1 MPRRCCRSTWS
12 GVEEVVVGRSWSWV
26 ARIWAAAF
34 VAVALVQL
42 SAEWVGAE
50 DLAQVAQW
58 ALMPVL
64 AGALVAATRWPRGH
78 LVTWVLVAL
87 GFSWLGDLVPSF
99 VGDDAAF
106 LVMVGFFL
114 VAQVAFVVAFAPDV
128 RQSVLHRRPVLL
140 LPYAAVLVGMV
151 AACADGAGDLLIPV
165 SVYGGCLT
173 AMAVLSTGVGR
184 LAGIGGAVFLVSDG
198 LIALAQFVPSFGLP
212 HHDFWVMLTYVL
224 AQALIAFAVV
234 ERNAV
239 QRRAPEPAA
248 RPSVARP
255 SVPDNVVSM
264 VRAARTLSRPR
275 VPVR

>member
-1 MPRRCCRSTWS
+1 M
-12 GVEEVVVGRSWSWV
+12 GRTLPWAARGWV
-26 ARIWAAAF
+26 AAF
-34 VAVALVQL
+34 VAVAVVQVC
-42 SAEWVGAE
+42 AEWVGAE
-50 DLAQVAQW
+50 RVAQVFQW

-99 VGDDAAF
+99 VADDSAF

-114 VAQVAFVVAFAPDV
+114 LAQVGFVVAFAPDV
-128 RQSVLHRRPVLL
+128 RRSVLHRRPVLL

-151 AACADGAGDLLIPV
+151 GACASGAGSLLIPV
-165 SVYGGCLT
+165 AVYGGCLT
-173 AMAVLSTGVGR
+173 AMAVLSTGIGR
-184 LAGIGGAVFLVSDG
+184 VAGVGGAVFVVSDG
-198 LIALAQFVPSFGLP
+198 LIALNEFVPGFHLA

-224 AQALIAFAVV
+224 AQALIAVAVV
-234 ERNAV
+234 ERNVA
-239 QRRAPEPAA
+239 QRRAPQPSPRPAVV
-248 RPSVARP
+248 RS
-255 SVPDNVVSM
+255 SMPDNVVSM

>member
-1 MPRRCCRSTWS
+1 M
-12 GVEEVVVGRSWSWV
+12 GRTLSWA

-34 VAVALVQL
+34 VVVALVQV
-42 SAEWVGAE
+42 SAEWVGA
-50 DLAQVAQW
+50 DGVARVAQW

-64 AGALVAATRWPRGH
+64 AGTLVSATRWPRGH

-87 GFSWLGDLVPSF
+87 GFSWLGDLLPSF
-99 VGDDAAF
+99 VGDDASF

-114 VAQVAFVVAFAPDV
+114 LAQVAFVVAFAPDA
-128 RQSVLHRRPVLL
+128 RRSVLHRRPVLL

-151 AACADGAGDLLIPV
+151 GACAGGAGDLLVPV
-165 SVYGGCLT
+165 AVYGGCLT

-198 LIALAQFVPSFGLP
+198 LIALGEFVPAWNLP
-212 HHDFWVMLTYVL
+212 HQDFWVMLTYVV
-224 AQALIAFAVV
+224 AQALIAAAVV
-234 ERNAV
+234 ERNAR
-239 QRRAPEPAA
+239 QRRAPERAP
-248 RPSVARP
+248 RPVVSRP

-275 VPVR
+275 VPAR